1 MARVDVRVQQL
12 ELLVEAACRYG
23 VVMELL
29 LTIREMYNGNELE
42 ADASELIESASV
54 AALLAKAERLN
65 QGIDAQ

>member
-1 MARVDVRVQQL
+1 
-12 ELLVEAACRYG
+12 
-23 VVMELL
+23 MELL